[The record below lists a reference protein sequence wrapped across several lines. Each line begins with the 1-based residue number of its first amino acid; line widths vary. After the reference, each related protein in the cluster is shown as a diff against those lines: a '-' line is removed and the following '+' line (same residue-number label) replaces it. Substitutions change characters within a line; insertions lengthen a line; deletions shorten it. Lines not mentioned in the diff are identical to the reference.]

1 MPPGAAVELARA
13 VVATGFG
20 GVYVDANAIAPSTV
34 AAIDGIV
41 TERGGQLVDGGL
53 VGPPAE
59 RPGTTRLYL
68 SGARAET
75 VAGLFA
81 AGPLEA
87 RVIGDEPGAASAL
100 KMCYAAYTKGTA
112 ALLLAVVA
120 LAEATGVAAA
130 LSVEWER
137 SQRDLP
143 DRVAATARGSAPK
156 AWRWVGEMEE
166 IASTF
171 ADAGLPDGFHRA
183 AADVFGRL
191 AELKDA
197 DAVTADDVTALLLG
211 DGPPGGLGP
220 AGTGSGRPTRRP
232 RLDDEP
238 AGVPHQEL
246 QREHAAQG
254 RLGLGQRGAL
264 QPHGAVVVGNR
275 RGPLAAH
282 AADRRLPLGAFQL
295 LQGPGLIGHRSTPRH
310 PGDRRPPSALNK
322 YDSSRILPA
331 MGTENPRRTGFRP

>member
-1 MPPGAAVELARA
+1 MAASEGRTPATRARADAAGLRDAGSLADACGESDVVVSVCPPGTTVDLARA
-13 VVATGFG
+13 VLATGFR

-34 AAIDGIV
+34 AVIGGIV

-53 VGPPAE
+53 VGPPAD

-75 VAGLFA
+75 VAGLFS

-87 RVIGDEPGAASAL
+87 RVISDEPGAASAL

-120 LAEATGVAAA
+120 LAEATGVAPA
-130 LSVEWER
+130 LSAEWER

-183 AADVFGRL
+183 AADLFVRL

-197 DAVTADDVTALLLG
+197 DAVSAHDVTALLLG
-211 DGPPGGLGP
+211 DGPPGGRGP
-220 AGTGSGRPTRRP
+220 AG
-232 RLDDEP
+232 RL
-238 AGVPHQEL
+238 
-246 QREHAAQG
+246 
-254 RLGLGQRGAL
+254 
-264 QPHGAVVVGNR
+264 
-275 RGPLAAH
+275 
-282 AADRRLPLGAFQL
+282 
-295 LQGPGLIGHRSTPRH
+295 
-310 PGDRRPPSALNK
+310 RPPDA
-322 YDSSRILPA
+322 PA
-331 MGTENPRRTGFRP
+331 AARR